1 MFAQLAKEG
10 QVAGRALLLAG
21 PPGSGKTALA
31 LALAK
36 EIGSDTPFTQMS
48 ASELFSLEVSKAE
61 ALEQALR
68 RSIGVRIKEETE
80 VIEGEVVELQVD
92 RAVSASGTQ
101 KQAKLTLKSTEM
113 ETVSINIL
121 NLSQQMLFFTG
132 L

>member
-36 EIGSDTPFTQMS
+36 EIGSDTPFTQLS

-92 RAVSASGTQ
+92 RAVNTTGTQ

-113 ETVSINIL
+113 ETVSIF
-121 NLSQQMLFFTG
+121 MY
-132 L
+132 

>member
-1 MFAQLAKEG
+1 MAKEG